1 MTSRCL
7 PGSLSPSG
15 ETGQLPLLAGELMA
29 WAMRF
34 AHLPLILSSWGMREC
49 FPAEIITLWLSKELL
64 LCARGCVRFQGH
76 CRGQDR
82 HSVGGGVVLGRNRQ
96 EIREQSP

>member
-1 MTSRCL
+1 MTSRYL

-15 ETGQLPLLAGELMA
+15 ETGQLTLLAGELIA
-29 WAMRF
+29 WATRF

-49 FPAEIITLWLSKELL
+49 LPAEIITLWLSKELF
-64 LCARGCVRFQGH
+64 LCARGHVRFQGH

-82 HSVGGGVVLGRNRQ
+82 HSVGWGTGPQAGDL
-96 EIREQSP
+96 